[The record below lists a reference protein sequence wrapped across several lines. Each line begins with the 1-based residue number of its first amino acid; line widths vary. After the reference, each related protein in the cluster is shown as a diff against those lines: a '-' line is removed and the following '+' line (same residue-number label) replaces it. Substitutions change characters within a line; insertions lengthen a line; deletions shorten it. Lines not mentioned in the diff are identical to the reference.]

1 MKLRILTSVISAI
14 ISSLASIILYKYYSD
29 KDSNIIFIYVTSQ
42 QIAGLLAIFLLYGAQ
57 FEIKDKLTL
66 SAWKIIFFS
75 VLTIPFLPIL
85 SVTCLLFSRIS
96 IQKFGKIQSTDKIL
110 KVLLVLLC
118 VLILY
123 YFNSNW
129 LLLTVAF
136 FPIIPMLLI
145 GESAFEAPNLFLI
158 NKNTVISI
166 ALRSSIDLALLFP
179 MILINFLT
187 KFYLSPENYLE
198 IQKLIFCLSGLAI
211 ATTVLEKIIFD
222 KNLTHSYNLKRAR
235 NNAIFFLTTYIGVGI
250 LAYSISIDEEYFWYL
265 IIAPTI
271 NLIFTKILAKIRS
284 CLDIKDC
291 ISLALKY
298 ILFALL
304 FTILSLVLIAD
315 GLNTV
320 NSVMISIMGLSLS
333 QLAILYFLHKEK

>member
-187 KFYLSPENYLE
+187 KFYL
-198 IQKLIFCLSGLAI
+198 
-211 ATTVLEKIIFD
+211 
-222 KNLTHSYNLKRAR
+222 
-235 NNAIFFLTTYIGVGI
+235 
-250 LAYSISIDEEYFWYL
+250 
-265 IIAPTI
+265 
-271 NLIFTKILAKIRS
+271 
-284 CLDIKDC
+284 
-291 ISLALKY
+291 
-298 ILFALL
+298 
-304 FTILSLVLIAD
+304 
-315 GLNTV
+315 
-320 NSVMISIMGLSLS
+320 
-333 QLAILYFLHKEK
+333 